1 MPRRAVILSLLA
13 TLAACGGGGDDTA
26 TPDGGA
32 DAAVDAAIDAGPD
45 LTPALFA
52 PDHIVDV
59 AITIA
64 PADWDVLRNQTRSIT
79 EMIEGDCLAQ
89 PFPSPFT
96 KFAATVTIDGT
107 RLDQVGIKK
116 KGLLGSLNTEKPSLK
131 LDFDEYIAGQR
142 YLGLEKLTLNNA
154 NQDPAY
160 VRQCLAYGLFR
171 QAGLVASRCNFA
183 RVRVNGADLGVYV
196 NVESVDHE
204 FTRRNFASGDGN
216 LYEGT
221 LSDFRP
227 GWTGTF
233 DPKGNG
239 DRSDLTP
246 IVDALQL
253 TDDAAMDAALGAA
266 LDREQ
271 FESYW
276 AMEVIVGQWDGY
288 AANRNNYFV
297 FQDLGSGKHVFLP
310 WGVDGTFQPNHPFGD
325 PATGPNAVAA
335 AWFLANRLYGTAT
348 GRARFLTRERALL
361 ATVWNEAAL
370 RAEVDRMVALI
381 GPIADATD
389 PGWRAALAD
398 VRAFIDGR
406 RALLTA
412 ELDAGPTWSEPLG
425 AYPCLEVRGTV
436 TATFTTTYGTL
447 GAPNPLATGAGALTI
462 TEGAATYVTAP
473 VGAMAG
479 RDPNPQPGQPASELV
494 QVLGRR
500 AADGHILAV
509 VVAWPQAWFVP
520 FTFDVGFAGVFG
532 IAFDYDP
539 GTDTAAEIGFLL
551 GTVTLDQA
559 RAVAG
564 APVTGSIEAHADLPG
579 MAMFARAA
587 LRGVDR
593 AALAASVRASA
604 RAAAAQ

>member
-1 MPRRAVILSLLA
+1 MLRRAQIVSLLA

-26 TPDGGA
+26 TPDGA
-32 DAAVDAAIDAGPD
+32 PAVDAAVDAGPD

-59 AITIA
+59 AITMA
-64 PADWDVLRNQTRSIT
+64 PADWDALRVQTRSIT

-96 KFAATVTIDGT
+96 KFPATVTIDGT
-107 RLDQVGIKK
+107 RLDQVGVKK
-116 KGLLGSLNTEKPSLK
+116 KGLLGSLNTAKPSLK
-131 LDFDEYIAGQR
+131 LDFDEYVAGQR

-160 VRQCLAYGLFR
+160 VRQCLAYALFR
-171 QAGLVASRCNFA
+171 KAGLVASRCNFA

-204 FTRRNFASGDGN
+204 FTRRHFANGDGA

-233 DPKGNG
+233 DPKGDG
-239 DRSDLTP
+239 DRADLAP
-246 IVDALQL
+246 MVDALQL
-253 TDDAAMDAALGAA
+253 TDDAAMDAALAA
-266 LDREQ
+266 TLDREQ

-276 AMEVIVGQWDGY
+276 AMEVITGQWDGY

-297 FQDLGSGKHVFLP
+297 FQDLGTGKHVFLP

-325 PATGPNAVAA
+325 PQTGPNAVAA
-335 AWFLANRLYGTAT
+335 AGFLANRLYGTST

-361 ATVWNEAAL
+361 ASVWNEAEL
-370 RAEVDRMVALI
+370 LAEVDRMAALI

-389 PGWRAALAD
+389 PGWRGALAD
-398 VRAFIDGR
+398 VRAFVSGR

-412 ELDAGPTWSEPLG
+412 ELDAGPTWTEPLG
-425 AYPCLEVRGTV
+425 GYPCLEVRGAAR
-436 TATFTTTYGTL
+436 ATFSTTYGTL
-447 GAPNPLATGAGALTI
+447 GAPNPLAVGAGALTVTI
-462 TEGAATYVTAP
+462 GATTYVTTP
-473 VGAMAG
+473 VGVMAG
-479 RDPNPQPGQPASELV
+479 RDPNPQPGQPASELI
-494 QVLGRR
+494 QLLGRR
-500 AADGHILAV
+500 ATDGHILAV

-520 FTFDVGFAGVFG
+520 FTFDVGFVGVFG

-539 GTDTAAEIGFLL
+539 GTDTATEIGFLL

-564 APVTGSIEAHADLPG
+564 APVAGSLDAHADLPG
-579 MAMFARAA
+579 MPMFARAA
-587 LRGVDR
+587 LRHLDR
-593 AALAASVRASA
+593 AALAESVRQSA
-604 RAAAAQ
+604 RAVAPR